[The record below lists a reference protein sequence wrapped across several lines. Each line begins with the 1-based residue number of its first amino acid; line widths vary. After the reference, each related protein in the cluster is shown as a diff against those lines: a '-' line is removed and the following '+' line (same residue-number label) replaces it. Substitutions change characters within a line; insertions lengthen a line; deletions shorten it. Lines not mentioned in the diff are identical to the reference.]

1 MASSLERSICERQR
15 LCVLCREPRV
25 PRHQVKSSGVRVTTG
40 DHYKMS
46 IIVEAHHPPQL
57 LRLALSAPSY
67 ARIDLPRPQEP
78 LSVPFPRETARQNGL
93 QQR

>member
-1 MASSLERSICERQR
+1 M
-15 LCVLCREPRV
+15 LCKEPRV
-25 PRHQVKSSGVRVTTG
+25 PRHRVKSSGVRVTTG
-40 DHYKMS
+40 EDYIMS
-46 IIVEAHHPPQL
+46 IVVEAHHPQQL

-67 ARIDLPRPQEP
+67 ARIGLPRPQEL